1 MHCLPCFCKDYEE
14 GMPYLTV
21 DLSKKLSEESK
32 WSLFQEWQ
40 MVDAMSKYQS
50 HNQDSESTIMQE

>member
-1 MHCLPCFCKDYEE
+1 
-14 GMPYLTV
+14 MPYLTV

-50 HNQDSESTIMQE
+50 HNQDSESTIMKE